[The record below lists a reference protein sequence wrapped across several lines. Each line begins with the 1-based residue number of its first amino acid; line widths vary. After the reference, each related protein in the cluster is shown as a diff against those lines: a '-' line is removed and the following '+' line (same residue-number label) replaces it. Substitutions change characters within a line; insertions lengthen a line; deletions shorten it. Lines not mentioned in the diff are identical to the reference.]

1 MNSVN
6 LTGNLAS
13 DVDVREVK
21 VGDETRKVASFL
33 LAVNRPGKDAGAD
46 FLRINAWNGQGESC
60 AKYLSKGKK
69 VAVEG
74 RIRSSQQVLED
85 GSKRNHVD
93 VTANRVEF
101 LSPAPSNSGIQVE
114 QNAKDAETA
123 TAAAAP
129 GTDDDIPF

>member
-6 LTGNLAS
+6 LIGNLAT
-13 DVDVREVK
+13 DVDKREVR
-21 VGDETRKVASFL
+21 VGDETRSVATFL

-46 FLRINAWNGQGESC
+46 FIRVNAWNGQGESC
-60 AKYLSKGKK
+60 ATYLSKGKK

-74 RIRSSQQVLED
+74 RIRTSQKELED
-85 GSKRNHVD
+85 GTKRNFVE

-101 LSPAPSNSGIQVE
+101 LSPAPSNGAGVQVE
-114 QNAKDAETA
+114 QESKDAA
-123 TAAAAP
+123 VAMAP